1 MRGAVLPRQAAQL
14 IAVSLAAGRAYRMS
28 PLQVARCA
36 RRLRRAQH
44 YDYREALTEGLL
56 DPRMPE
62 DQRALHGSRHATLLL
77 QRTLNSEA
85 FAPIAGE
92 KAVFYRYC
100 EAAGLRTPRLL
111 GIVDPAASGWSHS
124 GLPVVGAEGFARFVR
139 DDLPDA
145 WVIKP
150 SAGYHGRGVRV
161 LRRRGEALIDSDGR
175 TLTPEVLHAELAA
188 DGEFG
193 AWVVQE
199 LLENHPDLA
208 RLIDAPTLQTLRL
221 VTLVDRA
228 GAVEI
233 LYGVLR
239 IAVAGGATD
248 NFLAGKSGNGL
259 ANVSIADGTLEWVRL
274 ARPGGLGF
282 TCAEELPGSG
292 IRVAG
297 MQLPDWEETIALVR
311 RAARAFLPARALG
324 WDVALTPG
332 GPVIVEANMFWW
344 PRSGPEQA
352 VLAERMREA

>member
-1 MRGAVLPRQAAQL
+1 MRGAALPRQAAQL
-14 IAVSLAAGRAYRMS
+14 VAVSLAAARAYRTS
-28 PLQVARCA
+28 PLQAARRA

-56 DPRMPE
+56 DPGMAE
-62 DQRALHGSRHATLLL
+62 DQLALHGSRHATVLL

-100 EAAGLRTPRLL
+100 EAIGLRTPRLL

-139 DDLPDA
+139 EDLPDA

-161 LRRRGEALIDSDGR
+161 LHRRGEALIDSGGR
-175 TLTPEVLHAELAA
+175 ILTPATLHAELAA

-208 RLIDAPTLQTLRL
+208 RLIEAPTLQTLRL
-221 VTLVDRA
+221 VTLVNRA
-228 GAVEI
+228 GAVNI

-248 NFLAGKSGNGL
+248 NFLAGESGNGL

-282 TCAEELPGSG
+282 VRAEELPGSG

-297 MQLPDWEETIALVR
+297 MQLPDWEETVNLVR
-311 RAARAFLPARALG
+311 RAAHAFLPARALG

-352 VLAERMREA
+352 SLAERMREA

>member
-1 MRGAVLPRQAAQL
+1 MRGAALPRQAAQL
-14 IAVSLAAGRAYRMS
+14 LAVSLAAARAYRTS
-28 PLQVARCA
+28 PVQAA
-36 RRLRRAQH
+36 RRARALRRAQH
-44 YDYREALTEGLL
+44 YDYREALGEGLL

-77 QRTLNSEA
+77 QRTLNSES

-100 EAAGLRTPRLL
+100 EAVGLPTPRLF
-111 GIVDPAASGWSHS
+111 GIVDPAASGWSHT

-139 DDLPDA
+139 EDLPDA

-161 LRRRGEALIDSDGR
+161 LRRRGDVLTDSGGR
-175 TLTPEVLHAELAA
+175 TLTPAALHAELAA
-188 DGEFG
+188 DREFG

-199 LLENHPDLA
+199 LLGNHPDLA

-228 GAVEI
+228 GGVDL

-248 NFLAGKSGNGL
+248 NFLAGESGNGL
-259 ANVSIADGTLEWVRL
+259 ANVSTADGTLEWVRL

-282 TCAEELPGSG
+282 VRAQELPGSG

-297 MQLPDWEETIALVR
+297 MQLPDWEETASLVR
-311 RAARAFLPARALG
+311 RAALLFLPARALG
-324 WDVALTPG
+324 WDVALTPD

-344 PRSGPEQA
+344 PRSGPEQGA
-352 VLAERMREA
+352 LAERMRSA

>member
-1 MRGAVLPRQAAQL
+1 MRGAALPRQAAQL
-14 IAVSLAAGRAYRMS
+14 VAVSLAAARAYRTS
-28 PLQVARCA
+28 PLQAA
-36 RRLRRAQH
+36 RRARGLRRAQH

-62 DQRALHGSRHATLLL
+62 EQLALHGSRHATVLL

-100 EAAGLRTPRLL
+100 EAIGLRTPRLL

-124 GLPVVGAEGFARFVR
+124 GLPVVGAEGFARFIR

-145 WVIKP
+145 WVVKP

-161 LRRRGEALIDSDGR
+161 LHRRGEVLIDSGGR
-175 TLTPEVLHAELAA
+175 ILTPAALHAELAA

-208 RLIDAPTLQTLRL
+208 RLIEAPTLQTLRL

-228 GAVEI
+228 GAVDI

-248 NFLAGKSGNGL
+248 NFLAGESGNGL
-259 ANVSIADGTLEWVRL
+259 ANVSIVDGTLEWVRL

-282 TCAEELPGSG
+282 MRAEELPGSG
-292 IRVAG
+292 IRIAG
-297 MQLPDWEETIALVR
+297 IHLPDWEETVDLVR
-311 RAARAFLPARALG
+311 RAALAFLPARALG
-324 WDVALTPG
+324 WDVALTPD

-352 VLAERMREA
+352 SLAERMREA